1 MEEAPAIDAI
11 FGYVFCN
18 VFGYVVCSHPLLPRG
33 KSENSC
39 GNKTVGRPVLK
50 NLGNHSVF
58 EQAVL
63 PHLDAAYN
71 LARWL
76 TRNDHDAEDVAQEA
90 CLRAMRFFD
99 GFRGGSIRPWLLT
112 IVRNTYLT
120 WLQKNKVKEM
130 APLEDEVKSDAANPE
145 EQLLERVDGQ
155 SLRRALDALPAD
167 YREVIVLRELEEL
180 SYKEIAE
187 IAGIPIGTVMS
198 RLARARRRLQES
210 VLQGSGK

>member
-1 MEEAPAIDAI
+1 
-11 FGYVFCN
+11 
-18 VFGYVVCSHPLLPRG
+18 
-33 KSENSC
+33 
-39 GNKTVGRPVLK
+39 
-50 NLGNHSVF
+50 LGNHSGF
-58 EQAVL
+58 EQAIL

-99 GFRGGSIRPWLLT
+99 GFHGGSVRPWLLT

-120 WLQKNKVKEM
+120 WLQKNRGKET
-130 APLEDEVKSDAANPE
+130 APLEDEAASGAANPE
-145 EQLLERVDGQ
+145 EELLERVDAQ
-155 SLRRALDALPAD
+155 SLRQALDALPAE

-180 SYKEIAE
+180 SYKEIADV
-187 IAGIPIGTVMS
+187 AGIPIGTVMS

-210 VLQGSGK
+210 VLEGSGK

>member
-1 MEEAPAIDAI
+1 M
-11 FGYVFCN
+11 
-18 VFGYVVCSHPLLPRG
+18 
-33 KSENSC
+33 
-39 GNKTVGRPVLK
+39 
-50 NLGNHSVF
+50 GNHTGF

-99 GFRGGSIRPWLLT
+99 GFHGGPVRPWLLT

-120 WLQKNKVKEM
+120 WLR
-130 APLEDEVKSDAANPE
+130 KSRTGETAELLDDVESGGANPE
-145 EQLLERVDGQ
+145 ELLLEQVDGAA
-155 SLRRALDALPAD
+155 LRRALDALPSE
-167 YREVIVLRELEEL
+167 YREVIVLRELEEM

-187 IAGIPIGTVMS
+187 VAGIPIGTVMS
-198 RLARARRRLQES
+198 RLARARRMLRVESLLQE
-210 VLQGSGK
+210 VAR